1 MAGGRRRARPERL
14 ALADCF
20 PDNRRDP
27 LYSGFSHASM
37 KHVPNALT
45 IGRIVVTPIFLVL
58 LLSGTLTG
66 QYFALVLFV
75 LAALS
80 DWFDGHVARRYGVGS
95 RLGQFLDPLADKVLV
110 LGAFF
115 AFLFLP
121 PDEEGRVLMEPWWWW
136 AVALIAFRDVA
147 VTALRSWAERKGRP
161 VQTRYAAKV
170 KTAVQL
176 TFLIAVQVFL
186 VVSKLGGLDGW
197 RGEVGAFA
205 GTALYSPA
213 TSILL
218 IITVALTLWTG
229 ALYFTRQRPAPA
241 L

>member
-1 MAGGRRRARPERL
+1 
-14 ALADCF
+14 
-20 PDNRRDP
+20 
-27 LYSGFSHASM
+27 M

-66 QYFALVLFV
+66 QFVALVLFV
-75 LAALS
+75 VAAIS
-80 DWFDGHVARRYGVGS
+80 DWVDGKVARHYGVGS

-121 PDEEGRVLMEPWWWW
+121 PDAAGRVLMEPWWWW
-136 AVALIAFRDVA
+136 AVGLIALRDVA
-147 VTALRSWAERKGRP
+147 VTALRTWAERKGRP
-161 VQTRYAAKV
+161 VQTRYAAKI

-186 VVSKLGGLDGW
+186 VASKLSRFDGW
-197 RGEVGAFA
+197 VGQVGAFA
-205 GTALYSPA
+205 DAALYSAA

-218 IITVALTLWTG
+218 LITVALTLWTG
-229 ALYFTRQRPAPA
+229 ALYFTSKDPAAA

>member
-1 MAGGRRRARPERL
+1 
-14 ALADCF
+14 
-20 PDNRRDP
+20 
-27 LYSGFSHASM
+27 M

-58 LLSGTLTG
+58 LLSGTLSG
-66 QYFALVLFV
+66 QFFALVLFV
-75 LAALS
+75 AAAIS
-80 DWFDGHVARRYGVGS
+80 DWVDGKVARHYGVGS

-136 AVALIAFRDVA
+136 AVGLIAFRDAA

-186 VVSKLGGLDGW
+186 VLSKMGGLHGW
-197 RGEVGAFA
+197 LGQLGQYADV
-205 GTALYSPA
+205 ALYSPA

-229 ALYFTRQRPAPA
+229 ALYFTRQQPTAV